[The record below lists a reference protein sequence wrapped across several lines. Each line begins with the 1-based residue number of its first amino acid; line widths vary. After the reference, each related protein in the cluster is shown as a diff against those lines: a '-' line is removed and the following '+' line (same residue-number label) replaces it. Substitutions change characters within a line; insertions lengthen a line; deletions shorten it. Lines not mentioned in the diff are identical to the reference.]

1 MMNKL
6 NGMKIGFA
14 VTGSFCTFSKAFE
27 QMKILKE
34 NGAVIIPVMSLS
46 SSHTDTRFG
55 DADDH
60 ISEITR
66 ICGIQPITSIVSA
79 EPIGPKNMTDIMVV
93 APCTGNT
100 LAKLA
105 YSITDTPATMAVK
118 SHLRNSRPVVINIS
132 TNDALAGSLKNI
144 GYLMNTKN
152 YFFVPFSQDNYNS
165 KPSSL
170 IGDFSRIPETILAA
184 VDGKQIQPVIL

>member
-1 MMNKL
+1 
-6 NGMKIGFA
+6 
-14 VTGSFCTFSKAFE
+14 
-27 QMKILKE
+27 
-34 NGAVIIPVMSLS
+34 
-46 SSHTDTRFG
+46 
-55 DADDH
+55 
-60 ISEITR
+60 
-66 ICGIQPITSIVSA
+66 
-79 EPIGPKNMTDIMVV
+79 MTDIMVV

-184 VDGKQIQPVIL
+184 ADGKQIQPVIL

>member
-1 MMNKL
+1 MNKL

-34 NGAVIIPVMSLS
+34 NGAVVIPVMSLS
-46 SSHTDTRFG
+46 SCITDTRFG
-55 DADDH
+55 NADDH
-60 ISEITR
+60 IHEITR
-66 ICGIQPITSIVSA
+66 ICGVKPITNIVDA
-79 EPIGPKNMTDIMVV
+79 EPVGPKNMTDIMVV

-184 VDGKQIQPVIL
+184 ADGKQIQPVIL